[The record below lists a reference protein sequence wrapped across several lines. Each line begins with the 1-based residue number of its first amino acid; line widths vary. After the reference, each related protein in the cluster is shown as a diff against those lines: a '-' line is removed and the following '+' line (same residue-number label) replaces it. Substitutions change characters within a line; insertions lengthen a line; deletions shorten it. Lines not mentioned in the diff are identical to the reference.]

1 MKKVV
6 NLSLK
11 INSCLK
17 SGQLSLKIDSCLFQY
32 TENKQPLSDFQ
43 AQIGVDPKQPEAQLK
58 NGVALRVSENLKMYR
73 IFQDFGVYMPTS
85 SQDCDTTRAFDSV
98 KVPEIPVKST

>member
-17 SGQLSLKIDSCLFQY
+17 SGQLSLKIDGCLFQY
-32 TENKQPLSDFQ
+32 TKNKQPLSDFQ
-43 AQIGVDPKQPEAQLK
+43 AQIGADPKQPEAQLE
-58 NGVALRVSENLKMYR
+58 NGVAYKKTCSRVIPPPPFPNPHIRRKTGLFYVLRSENLR
-73 IFQDFGVYMPTS
+73 V
-85 SQDCDTTRAFDSV
+85 
-98 KVPEIPVKST
+98 

>member
-17 SGQLSLKIDSCLFQY
+17 SGQLSLKIDGYLFQY
-32 TENKQPLSDFQ
+32 TKNKQPLSDFQ
-43 AQIGVDPKQPEAQLK
+43 AQIGADPKQPEAQLK
-58 NGVALRVSENLKMYR
+58 YGVAYKKKTCTQERHVWLRLFPAAKKKLEIGQEDM
-73 IFQDFGVYMPTS
+73 
-85 SQDCDTTRAFDSV
+85 SQ
-98 KVPEIPVKST
+98 